1 MADEK
6 KSPPDQV
13 VLGPPL
19 VPAHQRPSYELIY
32 EAMMRAGGEP
42 FGVPYDIGVASL
54 TDRIVAKLKQRG
66 FFGFETMEKKP
77 PRGRGNK
84 FTRQGAAAFRGPY
97 RRKYRP

>member
-1 MADEK
+1 MADK
-6 KSPPDQV
+6 KPLPFEQATQ
-13 VLGPPL
+13 GPPL
-19 VPAHQRPSYELIY
+19 VPEHRRPSHELIY

-42 FGVPYDIGVASL
+42 FGVVYDIGDASL